1 VASIK
6 DDDLY
11 DTTTEVTVSR
21 DMGGVLNLARQQQA
35 MLLVLSGARI
45 GQRVTLDQAPVIIGR
60 GSSCGLVLDAD
71 SVSRQHAQ
79 VEWSEGHHQ
88 LVDKG
93 STNGTFVNHQRI
105 QSRVLSDGDQVQIGK
120 ALLKYLEGGNIEAMY
135 HEEFERLMHH
145 DGLTGARTKAS
156 FEEAFRV
163 ALMMAR
169 STPKP
174 ISLVAFDL
182 DHFKQVNDTHGHTA
196 GDAVLQQLS
205 KVVTDVVKDRY
216 LFARVGGEEFAV
228 LMEGEPLGVAQELAE
243 QLRHAVQSSAFQF
256 ENTRIPVTLSL
267 GVAQHADAGKEDAE
281 AFYERTDQAL
291 YAAKK
296 AGRNCARVG

>member
-1 VASIK
+1 MTSIK

-21 DMGGVLNLARQQQA
+21 DMGGVLNLAREQQA

-45 GQRVTLDQAPVIIGR
+45 GQRVTLDQAPLIIGR

-79 VEWSEGHHQ
+79 VEWENGRHH

-105 QSRVLSDGDQVQIGK
+105 QSRVLNDGDQVQIGK

-145 DGLTGARTKAS
+145 DGLTNARTKAS

-169 STPKP
+169 SKPKAIP
-174 ISLVAFDL
+174 PWGSRSRPRRFPGCRL
-182 DHFKQVNDTHGHTA
+182 A
-196 GDAVLQQLS
+196 GAV
-205 KVVTDVVKDRY
+205 
-216 LFARVGGEEFAV
+216 
-228 LMEGEPLGVAQELAE
+228 
-243 QLRHAVQSSAFQF
+243 
-256 ENTRIPVTLSL
+256 
-267 GVAQHADAGKEDAE
+267 
-281 AFYERTDQAL
+281 
-291 YAAKK
+291 
-296 AGRNCARVG
+296 

>member
-45 GQRVTLDQAPVIIGR
+45 GQRVTLDQAPLVIGR

-79 VEWSEGHHQ
+79 VEWENGRHL

-105 QSRVLSDGDQVQIGK
+105 QSRALNDGDQVQIGK

-169 STPKP
+169 ANPKP

-182 DHFKQVNDTHGHTA
+182 DHFKKVNDTHGHTA

-205 KVVTDVVKDRY
+205 QAVTGVVKDRY
-216 LFARVGGEEFAV
+216 LFARVGGEEFAI
-228 LMEGEPLGVAQELAE
+228 LLEGEPLGVAEELAE
-243 QLRHAVQSSAFQF
+243 ALRAAVAGSEFRF
-256 ENTRIPVTLSL
+256 ESTHIPVTLSL
-267 GVAQHADAGKEDAE
+267 GVAQHGHGGAEDAE
-281 AFYERTDQAL
+281 SFYERADQAL

-296 AGRNCARVG
+296 AGRNCVRTA